1 MNGLMNTLVMSHLG
15 HNRLS
20 TAFPTSQPQETDLI
34 LATYPKSGTTW
45 LKALIFAIVTRTTYP
60 LTENPLLFNSPHELV
75 PFLEFGLYH
84 NNPSPDLEGIPKPR
98 IFSTHMPYTAL
109 PTSIFDSKC
118 RVVYICRNPWD
129 QLVSFWHFSTSAAKR
144 WSTEYSISLDETLDM
159 FCRGVISF
167 GPFWDHVLGYWKA
180 SQGMPNKVLFLK
192 YEDLKEDIMGQ
203 TKLLAQFLG
212 FPFSVEEEGG
222 GVVEEVSRLCSFE
235 NLKELEVNKT
245 GKLSSGRDK
254 SAFFRKAEVGDWSNY
269 LTPPMAEKMKKLIQ
283 EKFEGSGLMFKMP

>member
-1 MNGLMNTLVMSHLG
+1 MEKTETENK
-15 HNRLS
+15 RKC
-20 TAFPTSQPQETDLI
+20 TAENEKIAEHENQLELLIRNLPKERHCDGTYLYFYQGFWCPSRAISGITVFQQHFQPQETDLI
-34 LATYPKSGTTW
+34 LAT
-45 LKALIFAIVTRTTYP
+45 
-60 LTENPLLFNSPHELV
+60 PHELV

-98 IFSTHMPYTAL
+98 IFSTHTPYTAL
-109 PTSIFDSKC
+109 PTSIIDSKC

-129 QLVSFWHFSTSAAKR
+129 QLVSFWHFSTSAARR
-144 WSTEYSISLDETLDM
+144 WSAEYSISLDETLDM

-167 GPFWDHVLGYWKA
+167 GPFWDHVLGYWKV
-180 SQGMPNKVLFLK
+180 SQGMPNKGVVL
-192 YEDLKEDIMGQ
+192 ER
-203 TKLLAQFLG
+203 
-212 FPFSVEEEGG
+212 GG
-222 GVVEEVSRLCSFE
+222 VVVEEVSRLCSFE